1 MVTLH
6 EADFQSEVLE
16 SGQTVL
22 VDFFA
27 TWCGPCRMLAPVLEH
42 VAEQNPEL
50 KLVSVNV
57 DEDPALASAY
67 EIHNLPTIL
76 IFKRGEVIARNV
88 GSATKFE
95 IEKWVASATS
105 TIE

>member
-1 MVTLH
+1 METLH
-6 EADFQSEVLE
+6 EAHFQAEVLE
-16 SGQTVL
+16 SEQTVL

-27 TWCGPCRMLAPVLEH
+27 TWCGPCRMLAPVLES
-42 VAEQNPEL
+42 VAEQNPGL
-50 KLVSVNV
+50 KLVAVNV

-76 IFKRGEVIARNV
+76 IFKKGQVVARNV

-95 IEKWVASATS
+95 IEKWIASVAR
-105 TIE
+105 